1 MPFDGLVLAAIKK
14 ELIDGAL
21 NVTPLLGS
29 RIDRIYQPAPLELNI
44 VLRQPG
50 KRFRLLISAR
60 ASEAR
65 IHLTEQAKKNPASP
79 PLFCMVL
86 RKHLEGGR
94 IVGLAQEGL
103 ERILVFQIEVR
114 NEINQLTQKNLVCE
128 IMGKHSN
135 VILVDATT
143 QTIIDSIK
151 RYSFNLSRYREVL
164 PGRPYLHPPKQDKL
178 AFDTLNEAIF
188 QENIWQQP
196 LAAKLEQILQRRF
209 EGLSTL
215 MSREIIYRAG
225 LPADLTLN
233 ECGEYEINVLGQK
246 LKLLYSK
253 VRESSFQPALM
264 VNEAG
269 EPVEFA
275 AFPLTH
281 LRKLTAR
288 KATMNAIVDQFFTFQ
303 EERSWFNQK
312 KQRLIS
318 LVQKEIDYQAK
329 KISTFEQAGSLP
341 YGEENLTEVDKAEKF
356 KLYGELLLAN
366 AHCLE
371 KGLTEVSLANF
382 HDPSS
387 RVLISLDPQLSP
399 VENANAFFKKYQ
411 KIKKARL
418 AIQPLLEKA
427 HQERFYLLSVE
438 TALQQASTLS
448 DLAEISQELMT
459 TGYLAKIIT
468 SQKSK
473 DKPKPKQKTSAPLK
487 FVSSD
492 SLTILVGKNNR
503 QNDYLTMRLAQEND
517 VWLHTKEIPG
527 SHVVIKTNGQP
538 VPPTTL
544 QEAAILAAFY
554 SRAWQ
559 SHNIPVDYTSRKNV
573 KKPPGSR
580 PGFVTYTNHRTIMV
594 NPDKNLPVKLQQ
606 D

>member
-21 NVTPLLGS
+21 NITPLLGS

-50 KRFRLLISAR
+50 NRNRLLISAH

-65 IHLTEQAKKNPASP
+65 IHLTEHAKENPASP

-128 IMGKHSN
+128 FMGKHSN

-164 PGRPYLHPPKQDKL
+164 PGRTYLHPPKQDKL
-178 AFDTLNEAIF
+178 ALYTLNEAIF

-196 LAAKLEQILQRRF
+196 LAAKLEQIIQRRF

-225 LPADLTLN
+225 LPADLILN
-233 ECGEYEINVLGQK
+233 ECGEYEINVLEQK
-246 LKLLYSK
+246 LKLLCQA
-253 VRESSFQPALM
+253 VRESNFPPALM

-288 KATMNAIVDQFFTFQ
+288 KATMNVIVDQFFTFQ
-303 EERSWFNQK
+303 EERSCFNQK

-318 LVQKEIDYQAK
+318 LVQKEINYQAK
-329 KISTFEQAGSLP
+329 KISTW
-341 YGEENLTEVDKAEKF
+341 EENLTEADKAEKF
-356 KLYGELLLAN
+356 KLYGKLLLAN

-411 KIKKARL
+411 KAKKTRL
-418 AIQPLLEKA
+418 AIQPLLENA
-427 HQERFYLLSVE
+427 RQERFYLLSVE

-459 TGYLAKIIT
+459 TGYLAKT
-468 SQKSK
+468 TTGQKSK

-487 FVSSD
+487 FISSD
-492 SLTILVGKNNR
+492 NLTILVGKNNR

-544 QEAAILAAFY
+544 QEAAILAAFF
-554 SRAWQ
+554 SRAQQ
-559 SHNIPVDYTSRKNV
+559 SHNVPVDYTGRKNV
-573 KKPPGSR
+573 KKPPGAR
-580 PGFVTYTNHRTIMV
+580 PGFVTYTNHRTIIV
-594 NPDKNLPVKLQQ
+594 NPDKSLPAKLQPYSPIV
-606 D
+606 